1 MQEPAV
7 SANQKRLD
15 AIRNRA
21 GLAAKDWGIM
31 AGERGLTLT
40 ANGDEGQEDVSVLLD
55 DASIFNREFAIA
67 APEDLLWLLDRYTSL
82 ADRFR
87 RVMEKQ
93 ERDRP
98 KPKQY
103 AAECAMKCNDR
114 AFLDFLFTCHGV
126 DVADKERIISRVR
139 TMLRIQS
146 RAELDTDEA
155 AASRWRQL
163 VNDFENWR
171 KAR

>member
-1 MQEPAV
+1 MSEPAV
-7 SANQKRLD
+7 SANQKRMD
-15 AIRNRA
+15 AIRSRA
-21 GLAAKDWGIM
+21 ALAAKDWGIM

-40 ANGDEGQEDVSVLLD
+40 AAGDEGTETVSVILD

-67 APEDLLWLLDRYTSL
+67 APEDLLWLLDRYTVL

-87 RVMEKQ
+87 RMTNRE
-93 ERDRP
+93 ERDRR
-98 KPKQY
+98 KPKKY

-114 AFLDFLFTCHGV
+114 DFLDFLFTCHGV
-126 DVADKERIISRVR
+126 DLSDRERINTRVR
-139 TMLRIQS
+139 TILRITS

-155 AASRWRQL
+155 AAGRWRHL